1 MPPVSSADQRGGSGC
16 WRVMNV
22 LILLG
27 LGLLY
32 LAKETPPD
40 EAEPIPMTGG
50 EGSRPSEGEY
60 KVLLS
65 KGAGSLAIQGPDP
78 EGQTTS
84 TGTPLPSNKIR
95 LFPTITQTFRKRGRK
110 KRKVGPEI
118 RLLPLPALDIPK
130 TGLQNISFECPTT
143 HCNSHDCVVVF
154 PVFSSK
160 GLWAWNVYP
169 ETGYQRFQVSQRMNG
184 GGFLPS
190 HDVGHSDCNTV
201 IKVKLTR
208 TPLPERVYLVCGDR
222 AYSCMP
228 YDTFDGTCYLA
239 YLIPL
244 IRKVETDEIAAI
256 LPSLHRNRRTITTG
270 QQLASAVLPWY
281 GIYVSQQEII
291 ALSKIVENHLNVSNR
306 AMLAEHKELQEV
318 RTVALQ
324 NRMALDL
331 LLAAQGG
338 TCKVIGSECC
348 SFISDATPEVMDIAH
363 DTARGIKKLHETHG
377 FAFGDLSGI
386 FGSWGAGLGKLAITI
401 SLFILAVLIL
411 IMCLV
416 TVVKLV
422 MQKVVKTALQAPQT
436 LVGYD
441 TIDDTVMMYDVELPD
456 PWVST
461 VAPEPWVPP
470 YNEWPMN

>member
-22 LILLG
+22 LIFLG

-50 EGSRPSEGEY
+50 EGSRPSE
-60 KVLLS
+60 
-65 KGAGSLAIQGPDP
+65 
-78 EGQTTS
+78 
-84 TGTPLPSNKIR
+84 
-95 LFPTITQTFRKRGRK
+95 
-110 KRKVGPEI
+110 
-118 RLLPLPALDIPK
+118 
-130 TGLQNISFECPTT
+130 
-143 HCNSHDCVVVF
+143 
-154 PVFSSK
+154 

-201 IKVKLTR
+201 IKVKLTS

-324 NRMALDL
+324 NCMALDL

-338 TCKVIGSECC
+338 TCKVIGFECC
-348 SFISDATPEVMDIAH
+348 SFISDAKPEVMDMAH
-363 DTARGIKKLHETHG
+363 DTARGIK
-377 FAFGDLSGI
+377 
-386 FGSWGAGLGKLAITI
+386 
-401 SLFILAVLIL
+401 
-411 IMCLV
+411 
-416 TVVKLV
+416 
-422 MQKVVKTALQAPQT
+422 
-436 LVGYD
+436 
-441 TIDDTVMMYDVELPD
+441 
-456 PWVST
+456 
-461 VAPEPWVPP
+461 
-470 YNEWPMN
+470 